1 MQGSGFDGPIP
12 SSISVLENL
21 KQLWVNISLLF
32 NYKNQND
39 LIHQFI
45 IYTINLLYLMIL
57 KGSVN
62 YGTLTGGLVT

>member
-62 YGTLTGGLVT
+62 YGTLPGGLVT